1 MNWNAL
7 IKSILIVVCVIG
19 IIFGIFWYPMF
30 MAKLLVGV
38 VIVGITIVIY
48 KSLTGEDKI
57 QDEDDDK
64 VF

>member
-7 IKSILIVVCVIG
+7 IKSILIVVCIIG
-19 IIFGIFWYPMF
+19 IIFGIFWYTMF
-30 MAKLLVGV
+30 MSKLLVGAV
-38 VIVGITIVIY
+38 VVGLTILIY